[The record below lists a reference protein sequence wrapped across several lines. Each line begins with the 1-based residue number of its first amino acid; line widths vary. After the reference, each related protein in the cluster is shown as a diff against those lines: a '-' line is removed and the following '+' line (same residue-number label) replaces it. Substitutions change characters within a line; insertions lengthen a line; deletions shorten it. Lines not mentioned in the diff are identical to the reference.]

1 MSRKRRLVRPAAA
14 VIAGVLLY
22 LSFPPRPLWWL
33 VLPGFALLG
42 WVLHRQRLRA
52 GFGLGLLAG
61 LGFMLP
67 LLHWTG
73 EEVGPVPWLA
83 LAAAEALFIAVG
95 CIGIAAV
102 SRLACWPLWAAAV
115 WVLDEAVRARVPFGG
130 FPWGKIAFGQAD
142 GVFLPLAAL
151 GGTPLLSFAVVLC
164 GFGLCE
170 AVLRFRAH
178 RRTGTLPRAAV
189 AAAAATVLVPVAG
202 AFAAL
207 PLVDDSAEDGTATVA
222 AIQGNVPRL
231 GLDFN
236 SQRRAVL
243 DNHVRRTEQLAQEVK
258 EGKVPQPDFVLWP
271 ENSSDLDPYRNAD
284 ARIVI
289 DDAVKAIGVP
299 TVIGAVVEPDSGNLR
314 NTLIQW
320 DPRKGPVDTYDK
332 RHIQPFGE
340 YMPMRSVARI
350 FSSDVDRVQRD
361 FGPGKKV
368 GVFDLAGT
376 NVGLVTCYEAAFDD
390 AVRDTV
396 MHGGQLIAVPSNNAT
411 FGRSEMTYQQL
422 AMSRVR
428 AVEHSRSVVV
438 PVTSGVSA
446 VIRPDGKVVEKTKL
460 FTPDALV
467 DEVPL
472 RSSLTP
478 ATRMGT
484 LPEGVLVLIAVAGLG
499 LVAVRAVRSSAPGDT
514 PARHVGSGPWQL
526 LISSARSAPPRA
538 SNCSC
543 CRASP
548 QSSSTTR
555 AECCSDAVPTP
566 ANGRS
571 SAASASRANSRM
583 ATAEREVYEE
593 TGVHCV
599 AERVVLTQALEPVQY
614 ANGDRCQYLD
624 VTFRCRATGGEACV
638 NDDESLEVGWFPVDA
653 LPPLNE
659 FGLFRIKQSMTDE
672 PTWFEPTARQ

>member
-1 MSRKRRLVRPAAA
+1 MRWSGFRHQDGAPRPTAGHRRLRRVSTTIAQVGEPQSPAPAPRTRGLPKRLVRPGAA
-14 VIAGVLLY
+14 VLSGVMLY

-42 WVLHRQRLRA
+42 WVLFERRA
-52 GFGLGLLAG
+52 RAAFGLGLLAG

-95 CIGIAAV
+95 CIGISAV
-102 SRLACWPLWAAAV
+102 SRLPGGPLWAAAV
-115 WVLDEAVRARVPFGG
+115 WTLDEAVRARVPFGG

-142 GVFLPLAAL
+142 SFFLPLAAL

-164 GFGLCE
+164 GFGLFE
-170 AVLRFRAH
+170 AVRRFAHHRTTGELRLGA
-178 RRTGTLPRAAV
+178 TAV
-189 AAAAATVLVPVAG
+189 AAATVLVPVAA
-202 AFAAL
+202 AFASL

-243 DNHVRRTEQLAQEVK
+243 DNHAKRTEQLARDVK
-258 EGKVPQPDFVLWP
+258 AGKVPQPDLVLWP
-271 ENSSDLDPYRNAD
+271 ENSSDLDPYRNPD

-289 DDAVKAIGVP
+289 DDAVKAIKAP
-299 TVIGAVVEPDSGNLR
+299 TVIGAVVEPDTGPLR

-320 DPRKGPVDTYDK
+320 DPDKGPVATYDK

-340 YMPMRSVARI
+340 YMPMRSFVRI

-376 NVGLVTCYEAAFDD
+376 YTGLVTCYEAAFDD

-396 MHGGQLIAVPSNNAT
+396 EHGAQLIAVPSNNAT

-446 VIRPDGKVVEKTKL
+446 VIRPDGTVAQKTKM

-478 ATRMGT
+478 ATRMGP
-484 LPEGVLVLIAVAGLG
+484 LPEGVLILLALGALGWAGAS
-499 LVAVRAVRSSAPGDT
+499 AVRARRVR
-514 PARHVGSGPWQL
+514 
-526 LISSARSAPPRA
+526 
-538 SNCSC
+538 
-543 CRASP
+543 
-548 QSSSTTR
+548 
-555 AECCSDAVPTP
+555 
-566 ANGRS
+566 
-571 SAASASRANSRM
+571 
-583 ATAEREVYEE
+583 
-593 TGVHCV
+593 
-599 AERVVLTQALEPVQY
+599 
-614 ANGDRCQYLD
+614 
-624 VTFRCRATGGEACV
+624 
-638 NDDESLEVGWFPVDA
+638 
-653 LPPLNE
+653 
-659 FGLFRIKQSMTDE
+659 
-672 PTWFEPTARQ
+672 

>member
-1 MSRKRRLVRPAAA
+1 MSATITSVDDPQQPAAAPVPGGRRPVQRLVRPAAA

-42 WVLHRQRLRA
+42 WVLHKRRLRA
-52 GFGLGLLAG
+52 AFGLGLLAG

-102 SRLACWPLWAAAV
+102 SRLACWPVWAAAV
-115 WVLDEAVRARVPFGG
+115 WILDEGIRARVPFGG

-142 GVFLPLAAL
+142 SVFLPLAAV

-170 AVLRFRAH
+170 AVRRFRTY
-178 RRTGTLPRAAV
+178 RITGEVPRAAV
-189 AAAAATVLVPVAG
+189 AAAAATVLVPVA
-202 AFAAL
+202 AAVAAL

-222 AIQGNVPRL
+222 AIQGNVPQL

-236 SQRRAVL
+236 AQRRAVL

-258 EGKVPQPDFVLWP
+258 SGKVPQPDFVLWP

-299 TVIGAVVEPDSGNLR
+299 TVIGAVVEPDTGKLR

-320 DPRKGPVDTYDK
+320 DPKKGPVSTYDK

-340 YMPMRSVARI
+340 YIPMRSFVRL
-350 FSSDVDRVQRD
+350 FSSDVDRVRRD

-396 MHGGQLIAVPSNNAT
+396 EHGSQLIAVPSNNAT

-446 VIRPDGKVVEKTKL
+446 VIRPDGTVVRKTKL

-467 DEVPL
+467 DKVPL

-484 LPEGVLVLIAVAGLG
+484 LPEGVLALIAVAGLG
-499 LVAVRAVRSSAPGDT
+499 WVTVRSV
-514 PARHVGSGPWQL
+514 RL
-526 LISSARSAPPRA
+526 RRSR
-538 SNCSC
+538 
-543 CRASP
+543 
-548 QSSSTTR
+548 
-555 AECCSDAVPTP
+555 
-566 ANGRS
+566 
-571 SAASASRANSRM
+571 
-583 ATAEREVYEE
+583 
-593 TGVHCV
+593 
-599 AERVVLTQALEPVQY
+599 
-614 ANGDRCQYLD
+614 
-624 VTFRCRATGGEACV
+624 
-638 NDDESLEVGWFPVDA
+638 
-653 LPPLNE
+653 
-659 FGLFRIKQSMTDE
+659 
-672 PTWFEPTARQ
+672 

>member
-1 MSRKRRLVRPAAA
+1 MSATITPVDDPQSTPTAGGRRLLPGLVRPAAA
-14 VIAGVLLY
+14 VLSGVMLY

-42 WVLHRQRLRA
+42 WTLHGRRLRA

-83 LAAAEALFIAVG
+83 LAVAEALFVAVG

-102 SRLACWPLWAAAV
+102 SRLAWWPVWAAAV
-115 WVLDEAVRARVPFGG
+115 WTLDEAVRARVPFGG

-142 GVFLPLAAL
+142 SVFLPLAAV

-164 GFGLCE
+164 GFGLVE
-170 AVLRFRAH
+170 AVRSFRTY
-178 RRTGTLPRAAV
+178 RSTGQVPRAAV
-189 AAAAATVLVPVAG
+189 AGAAAAVLVPLAG
-202 AFAAL
+202 ALAAL

-243 DNHVRRTEQLAQEVK
+243 DNHARRTEQLAREVK
-258 EGKVPQPDFVLWP
+258 AGKVPQPDFVLWP

-289 DDAVKAIGVP
+289 DDAVAAINAP
-299 TVIGAVVEPDSGNLR
+299 TVVGAVVEPDTGKLR

-320 DPRKGPVDTYDK
+320 DPNGGPVATYDK

-340 YMPMRSVARI
+340 YMPMRSIARV

-376 NVGLVTCYEAAFDD
+376 QVGLVTCYEAAFDD

-396 MHGGQLIAVPSNNAT
+396 EHGSQLIAVPSNNAT

-446 VIRPDGKVVEKTKL
+446 IIRPDGTIVQQTKM
-460 FTPDALV
+460 FTADALV
-467 DEVPL
+467 DKVPL

-478 ATRMGT
+478 ATRLGT
-484 LPEGVLVLIAVAGLG
+484 LPEGLLALIAVAGLG
-499 LVAVRAVRSSAPGDT
+499 WVAVR
-514 PARHVGSGPWQL
+514 
-526 LISSARSAPPRA
+526 SARVRRA
-538 SNCSC
+538 
-543 CRASP
+543 R
-548 QSSSTTR
+548 
-555 AECCSDAVPTP
+555 
-566 ANGRS
+566 
-571 SAASASRANSRM
+571 
-583 ATAEREVYEE
+583 
-593 TGVHCV
+593 
-599 AERVVLTQALEPVQY
+599 
-614 ANGDRCQYLD
+614 
-624 VTFRCRATGGEACV
+624 
-638 NDDESLEVGWFPVDA
+638 
-653 LPPLNE
+653 
-659 FGLFRIKQSMTDE
+659 
-672 PTWFEPTARQ
+672 

>member
-1 MSRKRRLVRPAAA
+1 MSATITPVEAAQPAPSPVSRKRRLVRPAAA
-14 VIAGVLLY
+14 AIAGALLY

-42 WVLHRQRLRA
+42 WVLHSQRLRA

-83 LAAAEALFIAVG
+83 LAAAEAVFIAVG
-95 CIGIAAV
+95 CLGIAAV
-102 SRLACWPLWAAAV
+102 SRLACWPVWAAAV

-142 GVFLPLAAL
+142 SVFLPLAAV

-170 AVLRFRAH
+170 AVRQFRAR

-243 DNHVRRTEQLAQEVK
+243 DNHVRRTEQLAREVK

-271 ENSSDLDPYRNAD
+271 ENSSDLDPYRNPD

-299 TVIGAVVEPDSGNLR
+299 TVIGAVIEPDTGKLR

-320 DPRKGPVDTYDK
+320 DPKKGPVDTYDK

-340 YMPMRSVARI
+340 YMPMRSVARV

-361 FGPGKKV
+361 FGPGGKV

-376 NVGLVTCYEAAFDD
+376 EVGLVTCYEAAFDD

-396 MHGGQLIAVPSNNAT
+396 MHGGRMIAVPSNNAT

-446 VIRPDGKVVEKTKL
+446 VIRPDGKIVQETKL

-467 DEVPL
+467 DKVPL

-484 LPEGVLVLIAVAGLG
+484 LPEGVLALIAVAGLG
-499 LVAVRAVRSSAPGDT
+499 LVTVRSVRG
-514 PARHVGSGPWQL
+514 R
-526 LISSARSAPPRA
+526 RSR
-538 SNCSC
+538 
-543 CRASP
+543 
-548 QSSSTTR
+548 
-555 AECCSDAVPTP
+555 
-566 ANGRS
+566 
-571 SAASASRANSRM
+571 
-583 ATAEREVYEE
+583 
-593 TGVHCV
+593 
-599 AERVVLTQALEPVQY
+599 
-614 ANGDRCQYLD
+614 
-624 VTFRCRATGGEACV
+624 
-638 NDDESLEVGWFPVDA
+638 
-653 LPPLNE
+653 
-659 FGLFRIKQSMTDE
+659 
-672 PTWFEPTARQ
+672 

>member
-1 MSRKRRLVRPAAA
+1 MSATITPVDDPQSAPPARGRRLLPGLVRPAAA
-14 VIAGVLLY
+14 VLSGVMLY

-42 WVLHRQRLRA
+42 WTLHGRRLRA

-61 LGFMLP
+61 LGFLLP

-83 LAAAEALFIAVG
+83 LAVAEALFVAVG

-102 SRLACWPLWAAAV
+102 SRLAWWPVWAAAV
-115 WVLDEAVRARVPFGG
+115 WTLDEAVRARVPFDG

-142 GVFLPLAAL
+142 SVFLPLAAV

-164 GFGLCE
+164 GFGLFE
-170 AVLRFRAH
+170 SVRSFRTY
-178 RRTGTLPRAAV
+178 RSTGQVPRAAV
-189 AAAAATVLVPVAG
+189 AVAAATVLVPLAG
-202 AFAAL
+202 ALAAL

-243 DNHVRRTEQLAQEVK
+243 DNHVRRTEQLARDVK
-258 EGKVPQPDFVLWP
+258 AGKVPQPDFVLWP

-289 DDAVKAIGVP
+289 DDAVKAINAP
-299 TVIGAVVEPDSGNLR
+299 TVVGAVIEPDTGKLR

-320 DPRKGPVDTYDK
+320 DPNGGPVATYDK

-340 YMPMRSVARI
+340 YMPMRSVARV

-376 NVGLVTCYEAAFDD
+376 QVGLVTCYEAAFDD

-396 MHGGQLIAVPSNNAT
+396 EHGSQLIAVPSNNAT

-446 VIRPDGKVVEKTKL
+446 VIRPDGTIVQQTKM
-460 FTPDALV
+460 FTADALV
-467 DEVPL
+467 DKVPL

-478 ATRMGT
+478 ATRLGT
-484 LPEGVLVLIAVAGLG
+484 LPEGLLALIAVAGLG
-499 LVAVRAVRSSAPGDT
+499 WVAVRSVRV
-514 PARHVGSGPWQL
+514 R
-526 LISSARSAPPRA
+526 R
-538 SNCSC
+538 
-543 CRASP
+543 
-548 QSSSTTR
+548 
-555 AECCSDAVPTP
+555 
-566 ANGRS
+566 GR
-571 SAASASRANSRM
+571 
-583 ATAEREVYEE
+583 
-593 TGVHCV
+593 
-599 AERVVLTQALEPVQY
+599 
-614 ANGDRCQYLD
+614 
-624 VTFRCRATGGEACV
+624 
-638 NDDESLEVGWFPVDA
+638 
-653 LPPLNE
+653 
-659 FGLFRIKQSMTDE
+659 
-672 PTWFEPTARQ
+672 

>member
-1 MSRKRRLVRPAAA
+1 MSATITPVDDPQSTPTAGGRRLLPGLVRPAAA
-14 VIAGVLLY
+14 VLSGVMLY

-42 WVLHRQRLRA
+42 WTLHGRRLRA

-83 LAAAEALFIAVG
+83 LAVAEALFVAVG

-102 SRLACWPLWAAAV
+102 SRLAWWPVWAAAV
-115 WVLDEAVRARVPFGG
+115 WTLDEAVRARVPFGG

-142 GVFLPLAAL
+142 SVFLPLAAV

-164 GFGLCE
+164 GFGLFE
-170 AVLRFRAH
+170 AVRSFRTY
-178 RRTGTLPRAAV
+178 RSTGQVPRAAV
-189 AAAAATVLVPVAG
+189 AGAAAAVLVPLAG
-202 AFAAL
+202 ALAAL

-243 DNHVRRTEQLAQEVK
+243 DNHARRTEQLAREVK
-258 EGKVPQPDFVLWP
+258 AGKVPRPDFVLWP

-289 DDAVKAIGVP
+289 DDAVKAINAP
-299 TVIGAVVEPDSGNLR
+299 TVVGAVVEPNTGKLR

-320 DPRKGPVDTYDK
+320 DPNGGPVATYDK

-340 YMPMRSVARI
+340 YMPMRSIARV

-376 NVGLVTCYEAAFDD
+376 QVGLVTCYEAAFDD

-396 MHGGQLIAVPSNNAT
+396 EHGSQLIAVPSNNAT

-446 VIRPDGKVVEKTKL
+446 IIRPDGTIVQQTKM
-460 FTPDALV
+460 FTADALV
-467 DEVPL
+467 DKVPL

-478 ATRMGT
+478 ATRLGT
-484 LPEGVLVLIAVAGLG
+484 LPEGLLALIAVAGLG
-499 LVAVRAVRSSAPGDT
+499 WVAVRSVRVRR
-514 PARHVGSGPWQL
+514 AR
-526 LISSARSAPPRA
+526 
-538 SNCSC
+538 
-543 CRASP
+543 
-548 QSSSTTR
+548 
-555 AECCSDAVPTP
+555 
-566 ANGRS
+566 
-571 SAASASRANSRM
+571 
-583 ATAEREVYEE
+583 
-593 TGVHCV
+593 
-599 AERVVLTQALEPVQY
+599 
-614 ANGDRCQYLD
+614 
-624 VTFRCRATGGEACV
+624 
-638 NDDESLEVGWFPVDA
+638 
-653 LPPLNE
+653 
-659 FGLFRIKQSMTDE
+659 
-672 PTWFEPTARQ
+672 

>member
-1 MSRKRRLVRPAAA
+1 MSATITPVEAAQPAPSPVSRKRRLVRPAAA
-14 VIAGVLLY
+14 VIAGALLY

-83 LAAAEALFIAVG
+83 LAAAEAVFIAVG
-95 CIGIAAV
+95 CLGIAAV
-102 SRLACWPLWAAAV
+102 SRLACWPVWAAAV
-115 WVLDEAVRARVPFGG
+115 WTLDEAVRARVPFGG

-142 GVFLPLAAL
+142 SVFLPLAAV

-170 AVLRFRAH
+170 AVRQFRAH

-243 DNHVRRTEQLAQEVK
+243 DNHVRRTEQLAREVK

-271 ENSSDLDPYRNAD
+271 ENSSDLDPYRNPD

-299 TVIGAVVEPDSGNLR
+299 TVIGAVIEPDTGKLR

-320 DPRKGPVDTYDK
+320 DPKKGPVDTYDK

-340 YMPMRSVARI
+340 YMPMRSVARV

-361 FGPGKKV
+361 FGPGRKV
-368 GVFDLAGT
+368 GVFELAGT
-376 NVGLVTCYEAAFDD
+376 EVGLVTCYEAAFDD

-446 VIRPDGKVVEKTKL
+446 VIRPDGTIVRKTKL

-467 DEVPL
+467 DKVPL

-484 LPEGVLVLIAVAGLG
+484 LPEGVLALIAVAGFG
-499 LVAVRAVRSSAPGDT
+499 LVTVRSVRG
-514 PARHVGSGPWQL
+514 R
-526 LISSARSAPPRA
+526 RSR
-538 SNCSC
+538 
-543 CRASP
+543 
-548 QSSSTTR
+548 
-555 AECCSDAVPTP
+555 
-566 ANGRS
+566 
-571 SAASASRANSRM
+571 
-583 ATAEREVYEE
+583 
-593 TGVHCV
+593 
-599 AERVVLTQALEPVQY
+599 
-614 ANGDRCQYLD
+614 
-624 VTFRCRATGGEACV
+624 
-638 NDDESLEVGWFPVDA
+638 
-653 LPPLNE
+653 
-659 FGLFRIKQSMTDE
+659 
-672 PTWFEPTARQ
+672 

>member
-1 MSRKRRLVRPAAA
+1 MPRLVRPAAA
-14 VIAGVLLY
+14 VISGVLLY

-42 WVLHRQRLRA
+42 WVLHERRLRA
-52 GFGLGLLAG
+52 AFGLGLLAG

-102 SRLACWPLWAAAV
+102 SRLACWPVWAAAV
-115 WVLDEAVRARVPFGG
+115 WILDEGIRARAPFGG

-142 GVFLPLAAL
+142 SVFLPLAAV

-164 GFGLCE
+164 GFGLYE
-170 AVLRFRAH
+170 AVRQFRAC
-178 RRTGTLPRAAV
+178 RGTREVPRAAV
-189 AAAAATVLVPVAG
+189 AAAAATVLVPVAA

-222 AIQGNVPRL
+222 AIQGNVPQL

-236 SQRRAVL
+236 AQRRAVL
-243 DNHVRRTEQLAQEVK
+243 DNHVRRTEQLAQDVK
-258 EGKVPQPDFVLWP
+258 AGKVPQPDFVLWP

-299 TVIGAVVEPDSGNLR
+299 TVIGAVVEPDAGKLR

-320 DPRKGPVDTYDK
+320 DPKKGPVSTYDK

-340 YMPMRSVARI
+340 YIPMRSFVRL

-361 FGPGKKV
+361 FGPGKQV

-396 MHGGQLIAVPSNNAT
+396 EHGSQLIAVPSNNAT

-446 VIRPDGKVVEKTKL
+446 VIRPDGTIVRQTKL
-460 FTPDALV
+460 FTADALV

-484 LPEGVLVLIAVAGLG
+484 LPEGVLALIAVAGLG
-499 LVAVRAVRSSAPGDT
+499 WVTVRSV
-514 PARHVGSGPWQL
+514 RL
-526 LISSARSAPPRA
+526 RRSR
-538 SNCSC
+538 
-543 CRASP
+543 
-548 QSSSTTR
+548 
-555 AECCSDAVPTP
+555 
-566 ANGRS
+566 
-571 SAASASRANSRM
+571 
-583 ATAEREVYEE
+583 
-593 TGVHCV
+593 
-599 AERVVLTQALEPVQY
+599 
-614 ANGDRCQYLD
+614 
-624 VTFRCRATGGEACV
+624 
-638 NDDESLEVGWFPVDA
+638 
-653 LPPLNE
+653 
-659 FGLFRIKQSMTDE
+659 
-672 PTWFEPTARQ
+672 